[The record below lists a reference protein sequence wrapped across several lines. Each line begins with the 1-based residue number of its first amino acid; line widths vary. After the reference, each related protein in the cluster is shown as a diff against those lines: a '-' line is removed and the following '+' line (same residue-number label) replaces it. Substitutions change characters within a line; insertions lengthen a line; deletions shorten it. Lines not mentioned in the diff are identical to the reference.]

1 MSLKAHMDAVRAV
14 VLQFGVWPVH
24 QSALLDGGNVPL
36 RQNYS
41 IVFAHKPR
49 PRSERF
55 TKVAVSG
62 DRLDFDV
69 GVKLVGTTADSVE
82 KALERMDPLD
92 GLVLEVPGRSC
103 SPIETDSGPVLIDTS
118 VKPGLFYVDVSLR
131 FTSRPGGG

>member
-41 IVFAHKPR
+41 IVFTHKPR

-55 TKVAVSG
+55 TKVAVSA

-69 GVKLVGTTADSVE
+69 GVKLVGTTAASVE
-82 KALERMDPLD
+82 EALDRLEGLD
-92 GLVLEVPGRSC
+92 GLALSVSGRLC
-103 SPIETDSGPVLIDTS
+103 SPIVTDSGPVLIDTS
-118 VKPGLFYVDVSLR
+118 VKPGMFYVDVSLR

>member
-1 MSLKAHMDAVRAV
+1 MDAVRAV
-14 VLQFGVWPVH
+14 VLHHGVWPVH
-24 QSALLDGGNVPL
+24 KSAQLDKDNVPL
-36 RQNYS
+36 RSNYT

-55 TKVAVSG
+55 TKVAMSA
-62 DRLDFDV
+62 DRLDLDV

-82 KALERMDPLD
+82 SALDRLEGLD
-92 GLVLEVPGRSC
+92 GLALDVSGRLC

-118 VKPGLFYVDVSLR
+118 VKPGLFYVDLSLR